1 MIPITLDRIQI
12 PNNMKRNNRNPILS
26 SIEYSDGHQHS
37 EKVILGVQSQDSQ
50 SQSGFD
56 KMSNKKDHSSTGR
69 DWRAYFNLDE
79 LDNAFQIVEV
89 ENRDI
94 PEEESEDGGSN
105 SDPSDDN
112 LDPDELNEKVYQMP
126 EDKK

>member
-1 MIPITLDRIQI
+1 
-12 PNNMKRNNRNPILS
+12 
-26 SIEYSDGHQHS
+26 
-37 EKVILGVQSQDSQ
+37 
-50 SQSGFD
+50 
-56 KMSNKKDHSSTGR
+56 MSTSKGGNIKGR

-94 PEEESEDGGSN
+94 PEEESNDGGSN